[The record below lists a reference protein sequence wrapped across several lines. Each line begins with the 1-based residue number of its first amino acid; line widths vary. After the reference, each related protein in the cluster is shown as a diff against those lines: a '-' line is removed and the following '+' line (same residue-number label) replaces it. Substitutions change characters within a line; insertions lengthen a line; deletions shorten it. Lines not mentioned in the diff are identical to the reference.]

1 MNKQKYI
8 DALKLKMPY
17 LDDNTLQQI
26 VNNNLI
32 NAMSEIEY
40 QEKLEQTND
49 AITIIIKNIS
59 NSISDFEANNI
70 TLLFSKWQKEVR
82 YNKGDIVNYNG
93 QLWRIGKGTI
103 N

>member
-1 MNKQKYI
+1 MNRQKYI

-17 LDDNTLQQI
+17 FDENTLQQI

-70 TLLFSKWQKEVR
+70 TLLFPKWQKGVH
-82 YNKGDIVNYNG
+82 YKQGDIVNYNG

>member
-17 LDDNTLQQI
+17 LDNNTLQQI

-70 TLLFSKWQKEVR
+70 TLLFPKWQKEVR